1 MGFPTDMFPI
11 LFLIPRLAGWLSHWQ
26 EFLADPDNK
35 IARPFQVYKG
45 SGERSY
51 QQASSH
57 AAVSVNPEELRVS
70 RSALNRR
77 RDAALSQVVAANF
90 YAWEK

>member
-26 EFLADPDNK
+26 EFLIDPENK
-35 IARPFQVYKG
+35 IARPFQIYKG

-51 QQASSH
+51 EQASGSH
-57 AAVSVNPEELRVS
+57 ATVNPDELRVT

-77 RDAALSQVVAANF
+77 RDAALSQVLAANV